1 MKNSLLLMMLI
12 LQYPLL
18 SQIPVT
24 DAATNGSLGL
34 VNSQL
39 IQNNIQLK
47 AMNKNLL
54 RLIQLMEKNNRIT
67 TNSKDILQEE
77 LEAKKKTPSY
87 VLQSSDVSQNLNLKS
102 QIMDTYRILR
112 QTVQQYDYLTSKEK
126 QEFLRFVTEVI
137 LTTKNLFT
145 QGQHT
150 LTTPSL
156 LPPGER
162 LNKIRNINADLEV
175 LLKKLQEYGDRL
187 AQRNALRKS
196 KRSII
201 QLNEPQ

>member
-1 MKNSLLLMMLI
+1 MKNSLLLIMLI

-87 VLQSSDVSQNLNLKS
+87 VLQSSDVS
-102 QIMDTYRILR
+102 RI
-112 QTVQQYDYLTSKEK
+112 
-126 QEFLRFVTEVI
+126 
-137 LTTKNLFT
+137 
-145 QGQHT
+145 
-150 LTTPSL
+150 
-156 LPPGER
+156 
-162 LNKIRNINADLEV
+162 
-175 LLKKLQEYGDRL
+175 
-187 AQRNALRKS
+187 
-196 KRSII
+196 
-201 QLNEPQ
+201 